1 MSRMAF
7 SLLLAALAAA
17 TGNSASALESLDDA
31 TMADQVGQASGLVGV
46 LRFNLA
52 GTNQDIRY
60 ADGDGYG
67 AGSTAGALLV
77 DNFTLAKDVSSG
89 DSRIKLDFGMD
100 VGYNT
105 ADTKSAIFLT
115 ASTTDTLKINF
126 NTVSLDTE
134 PTGTPVALMGWTNAA
149 TSGIKINNGFN
160 ITLRLGNELGDAAR
174 YLGAVYGSMGYVTM
188 AGLSLKDGDGSGE
201 MVIDNVNVSGTGGA
215 TNPINLGTS
224 ADPTKFALSN
234 ATHAN
239 CGAVGICMTLSG
251 QTTIDATISNIRL
264 GSATAPAVA
273 NLVVTGLNLGGTS
286 ITVGAH

>member
-1 MSRMAF
+1 MKKISL
-7 SLLLAALAAA
+7 SLLFAALTAANANFAAA
-17 TGNSASALESLDDA
+17 MESLDDA
-31 TMADQVGQASGLVGV
+31 TMADQVGQAAGLVGV

-52 GTNQDIRY
+52 GTNQDVRY

-67 AGSTAGALLV
+67 SGSTAGALLI
-77 DNFTLAKDVSSG
+77 DNLTLAKDVASG

-105 ADTKSAIFLT
+105 ADTKSALFLT
-115 ASTTDTLKINF
+115 ASTTDTIKLNF
-126 NTVSLDTE
+126 NTISLDSE
-134 PTGTPVALMGWTNAA
+134 PTGTPVAMLGWTNAA
-149 TSGIKINNGFN
+149 TAGIKINGGFN

-201 MVIDNVNVSGTGGA
+201 LVVDSVNVSGTGGA
-215 TNPINLGTS
+215 TNSINLGSS

-234 ATHAN
+234 ASHAN
-239 CGAVGICMTLSG
+239 CAAVGVCVTLSG
-251 QTTIDATISNIRL
+251 QTTIDATINNIRL
-264 GSATAPAVA
+264 GSSTAPAVA
-273 NLVVTGLNLGGTS
+273 NLVVTGLNMGGTS